1 MPAQKGAINDKQV
14 AQVMTYVRYKF
25 GNISDTVVTKEMI
38 EVARQKFGDKPNQ
51 YTGELSGE
59 DVKFEG
65 EQPRL
70 FLNLMKLRR
79 MRLRKTRLLY
89 QMKPT
94 NLIHN
99 FILTIN

>member
-51 YTGELSGE
+51 YTVSELSGE
-59 DVKFEG
+59 DVMLEG
-65 EQPRL
+65 EQPDWL
-70 FLNLMKLRR
+70 SPESDETQADEAEENSAALPNE
-79 MRLRKTRLLY
+79 
-89 QMKPT
+89 T
-94 NLIHN
+94 NQFN
-99 FILTIN
+99 S